1 MARWDFRS
9 QDCDEVQ
16 EFLGGVYA
24 ENEFK
29 TLGQKGSSRTRIYG
43 GDVGDI
49 AQYNVSYSSPFT
61 FLSETERDSF
71 LILSCTA
78 GTAKFHRGGDVID
91 FRPGCIAPISATQES
106 RVKSGESFAH
116 ISTHISSEAINSLC
130 AKQLGHPL
138 EKPVLFEHA
147 PFTDELRAHWDL
159 VVKSLN
165 QLLDAAHPSSIAINN
180 LKEYAIAL
188 LLEKHPHNYSLQF
201 ERGASVRPGVIY
213 DAKRFIEQNAHRP
226 ITLSD
231 VAVFAGCSVRA
242 LHEGFCEHLG
252 LTPRA
257 CLYLERMAL
266 ARSKLTGGGEESSV
280 AEIAQ
285 SCGFV
290 DFSQFEAAYKHRY
303 EENPTE
309 VFHRYFLSNNGENGR
324 NQDQSNGALTPAKI
338 DLLRHHINASLG
350 ERITVEKLATMVGMS
365 SQSFAAWF
373 KSAFKTTPAQYVLLE
388 RVKWARWLLANT
400 NISISAIASQTGFSS
415 QSHLTSALKYRDGQT
430 PHELRK
436 ASRFA

>member
-9 QDCDEVQ
+9 QDSDEVQ
-16 EFLGGVYA
+16 QFLGGVYA

-29 TLGQKGSSRTRIYG
+29 ILGKGLSRTRIYG

-61 FLSETERDSF
+61 FLSETDRESF

-78 GTAKFHRGGDVID
+78 GSARFHRGGDAVD
-91 FRPGCIAPISATQES
+91 FRPGCIAPISASRES
-106 RVKSGESFAH
+106 RVRSGDNFAH
-116 ISTHISSEAINSLC
+116 ISTHISAETVNALC
-130 AKQLGHPL
+130 AKMLGHPL
-138 EKPVLFEHA
+138 DKPVQFELA
-147 PFTDELRAHWDL
+147 PFADELKAHWDL

-180 LKEYAIAL
+180 LKEYAVAL
-188 LLEKHPHNYSLQF
+188 LLEKHPHNYSACF
-201 ERGASVRPGVIY
+201 ERGLPVRVKVIH

-226 ITLSD
+226 IAVSD

-252 LTPRA
+252 VTPRA
-257 CLYLERMAL
+257 CLYLARLAL
-266 ARSKLTGGGEESSV
+266 TRAKFVGEGVEGSAAQV
-280 AEIAQ
+280 AQ

-290 DFSQFEAAYKHRY
+290 HFSRFETAYQRRY
-303 EENPTE
+303 DENPTE
-309 VFHRYFLSNNGENGR
+309 VFHRYFRSNNGDLGR
-324 NQDQSNGALTPAKI
+324 GADQSNNALTPTKI

-350 ERITVEKLATMVGMS
+350 ERVTVEKLAAMVGMS

-373 KSAFKTTPAQYVLLE
+373 KRAFKTTPAQYVLLE

-415 QSHLTSALKYRDGQT
+415 QSHLTSALKNRDGQT
-430 PHELRK
+430 PYELRK
-436 ASRFA
+436 SSRFA